1 MERNRWRFRH
11 SENRGNGAECCL
23 MNNVERNMLKPQS
36 LRTNPLA
43 SPYVEKVAKPQR
55 GNECEGVWA
64 YVASERHN
72 SCPKPKHSNE
82 SSSNAAI
89 PYRVNLATWPEGT
102 SRWGSMVSWTPSRQQ
117 RGHPNFV
124 VRQKPLELRRNHRKR
139 RNSMF
144 PQPWSNRGLRD
155 WVIEQQTKFC
165 FLPTAKCKLLWS
177 WPKMITLRSWNHKTF
192 VATHNH
198 GQCIWTE

>member
-1 MERNRWRFRH
+1 MWRK
-11 SENRGNGAECCL
+11 L
-23 MNNVERNMLKPQS
+23 QS
-36 LRTNPLA
+36 PREEM
-43 SPYVEKVAKPQR
+43 SAKESGRMWLQR
-55 GNECEGVWA
+55 GTIPA
-64 YVASERHN
+64 QSP
-72 SCPKPKHSNE
+72 STTMK
-82 SSSNAAI
+82 AA
-89 PYRVNLATWPEGT
+89 ATLPFSTGWTWLHDLKGPADG
-102 SRWGSMVSWTPSRQQ
+102 GSMVSWTPSRQQ

-155 WVIEQQTKFC
+155 WVIEQQKKFC

-177 WPKMITLRSWNHKTF
+177 WPKMIALRSWNHKTF

>member
-1 MERNRWRFRH
+1 MWRK
-11 SENRGNGAECCL
+11 L
-23 MNNVERNMLKPQS
+23 QS
-36 LRTNPLA
+36 PREEM
-43 SPYVEKVAKPQR
+43 SAKESGRMWLQR
-55 GNECEGVWA
+55 GTIPA
-64 YVASERHN
+64 QSPSTAM
-72 SCPKPKHSNE
+72 K
-82 SSSNAAI
+82 AA
-89 PYRVNLATWPEGT
+89 ATLPFPTGWTWLHDLKGPADGEAWFHGHLVGNKEGT
-102 SRWGSMVSWTPSRQQ
+102 PTL
-117 RGHPNFV
+117 
-124 VRQKPLELRRNHRKR
+124 PLELRRNHRKR

-177 WPKMITLRSWNHKTF
+177 WPKMIALRSWNHKTF